1 MLAMNLERTVMLPA
15 GFTVRPVTMGDLETA
30 VSLFNACSLVQM
42 GREAYTVEDIGAEW
56 RMDDF
61 DLDRSTRAIF
71 APDGRLVGYMEVWDT
86 NAVPVSPWVW
96 GRIHPDFEGL
106 GLGTFLLDWAER
118 RARQVFDRV
127 PPDARVTMR
136 CGTLSTHAPTQALL
150 SDYGMTSNRS
160 FWTMVVDLAEEPE
173 TAVFPPGIR
182 ITTLANWGDQTAVL
196 LASDDAFKD
205 HWGYIEQPEA
215 EMLRHWQK
223 WLENDPGYDPALWY
237 LALDGD
243 EVAGVSLCR
252 LKAHEDPQMGWVD
265 TLGVRRPWRRRGIAE
280 ALLRHSFRE
289 LYRHG
294 QRSVGLGVD
303 ADSLTGATRLYEKAG
318 MYVKRQ
324 FINYEKELRPG
335 VDLARR
341 NLG

>member
-1 MLAMNLERTVMLPA
+1 MLAIEQEQTVALPA
-15 GFTVRPVTMGDLETA
+15 GFTARPVTMEDLETA
-30 VSLFNACSLVQM
+30 VALFNACSLVQM
-42 GREAYTVEDIGAEW
+42 GRETYNTEEISAEW
-56 RMDDF
+56 EMEDF
-61 DLDRSTRAIF
+61 DLNRSTRAVF
-71 APDGRLVGYMEVWDT
+71 APDGQLVGYVEVWDV
-86 NAVPVSPWVW
+86 NAVPVFPWVW
-96 GRIHPDFEGL
+96 GRIHPAFEGL
-106 GLGTFLLDWAER
+106 GLGTFLLNWAEE

-127 PPDARVTMR
+127 PPEARVAMR
-136 CGTLSTHAPTQALL
+136 CGHMSTHGPSQALL
-150 SDYGMTSNRS
+150 SGYGMIPTRS
-160 FWTMVVDLAEEPE
+160 FWTMVIDLAEEPE
-173 TAVFPPGIR
+173 TAVFPPDIR
-182 ITTLANWGDQTAVL
+182 ITTLAEWGNQTAVL

-205 HWGYIEQPEA
+205 HWGHVEQPVE

-223 WLENDPGYDPALWY
+223 WLEKDPGYDPALWY

-265 TLGVRRPWRRRGIAE
+265 TLGVRRSWRRRGIAE

-289 LYRHG
+289 LYRLG
-294 QRSVGLGVD
+294 QHSVGLGVD

-335 VDLARR
+335 VDLAKR
-341 NLG
+341 NLA